1 MTRLRPHPLLLLLF
15 AAVPVPAQA
24 SPQNNAADPLAQR
37 FRAAYTAYQ
46 AGQYADA
53 SARLQALETA
63 APASFEVH
71 ELLGM
76 VYAAQA
82 QDTRAI
88 DQFQQAAMLD
98 PHSAAAMNNLATALI
113 HAGKTM
119 EAEVTWQK
127 ALKLEPADYSAS
139 RNLAKLYLEQGKA
152 EAALPLLLA
161 ARSARPDAKENKY
174 DLALA
179 YLLTKRPEDA
189 RRLVE
194 DLLRETN
201 SGELHGLLG
210 RIDEEQAKY
219 VEAANEFASAAYLEP
234 SEDNLFAWGSELLLH
249 RAYEPAIAVFQ
260 QATVRYP
267 QAPRLWV
274 GLGMSLYSRG
284 EYEPSVHA
292 LMQATDLNAQDPR
305 CYLFLS
311 KAYLSSPSQAEAVIE
326 RFHHYAE
333 MKPADAMAQYYCAMS
348 LWKGRRLNAEA
359 IDFPKGESLLQ
370 RSVALDATN
379 AEVHLELGILYS
391 DQHEEAK
398 KHRSSW
404 TASSSYRHNTRQ
416 RSIKNAPRCSSL

>member
-1 MTRLRPHPLLLLLF
+1 M
-15 AAVPVPAQA
+15 
-24 SPQNNAADPLAQR
+24 
-37 FRAAYTAYQ
+37 
-46 AGQYADA
+46 
-53 SARLQALETA
+53 
-63 APASFEVH
+63 
-71 ELLGM
+71 
-76 VYAAQA
+76 
-82 QDTRAI
+82 
-88 DQFQQAAMLD
+88 
-98 PHSAAAMNNLATALI
+98 
-113 HAGKTM
+113 
-119 EAEVTWQK
+119 
-127 ALKLEPADYSAS
+127 
-139 RNLAKLYLEQGKA
+139 AKLYLEQGKA

-219 VEAANEFASAAYLEP
+219 VEAANEFASAAYLDP

-333 MKPADAMAQYYCAMS
+333 MKPADAMAQYYYAMS

-359 IDFPKGESLLQ
+359 IDFPKVESLLQ
-370 RSVALDATN
+370 RSIALDATN

-398 KHRSSW
+398 ALPEYQAALRLSPDLAEAHFRIGRLYLRTGEKEKAQVELDRFKQLQAQHQAAVDKERAEVQQFVIPTKSSPS
-404 TASSSYRHNTRQ
+404 TQVRPEAQ
-416 RSIKNAPRCSSL
+416 P